1 MEEVRDLTV
10 RFNTKEV
17 YIADLKMETK
27 NGVVFRS

>member
-17 YIADLKMETK
+17 YIADLKMKTK
-27 NGVVFRS
+27 KWGGF